1 MASNHIDSEEPGFI
15 RRHLVLLILG
25 GLGLAGGGYLFVV
38 DPTPS
43 KPSPKKKEIVMIVC
57 PGPEPVKQQVKKEET
72 PREEKKKE
80 KDDKMIVQEEV
91 KPQETKAA
99 DPAPDKPS
107 DELLGTAIGGG
118 DGILGNGNGNSNGG
132 SRVIGGNNSGGG
144 SKWGWYAGQVQ
155 NRVADALRSNA
166 VTQRAGFSN
175 TIQIWS
181 DNTGRITRVKL
192 AGSTGDGKVD
202 AAIENEVF
210 NGLVLNEPPPEGMP
224 MPINLRLTAR

>member
-1 MASNHIDSEEPGFI
+1 MASHHIDDDEPGFF
-15 RRHLVLLILG
+15 RRYLVLLILG
-25 GLGLAGGGYLFVV
+25 GLGLAAGGYLYVNHA
-38 DPTPS
+38 PE
-43 KPSPKKKEIVMIVC
+43 KPSPKKKEMAFVIC
-57 PGPEPVKQQVKKEET
+57 PEPEIVTQQVKKDET
-72 PREEKKKE
+72 PREDKKE
-80 KDDKMIVQEEV
+80 EKDEKLIVQDEV
-91 KPQETKAA
+91 KPKETKAN

-118 DGILGNGNGNSNGG
+118 DGSLGNGNGNSNGG
-132 SRVIGGNNSGGG
+132 TRMIGGNNGGGG

-155 NRVADALRSNA
+155 NRLADALRSNP

-175 TIQIWS
+175 TIKIWS

-192 AGSTGDGKVD
+192 NSSTGDSQVD

>member
-1 MASNHIDSEEPGFI
+1 MASYHINDDDEPGFI

-25 GLGLAGGGYLFVV
+25 GLGLAGGGYLCV
-38 DPTPS
+38 DHTPS
-43 KPSPKKKEIVMIVC
+43 KAPAKKKEMVIIY
-57 PGPEPVKQQVKKEET
+57 PEPVIETQQIKKEEL
-72 PREEKKKE
+72 PREVKKDE
-80 KDDKMIVQEEV
+80 KDDKVIVQEEV
-91 KPQETKAA
+91 SVEKPKVAN
-99 DPAPDKPS
+99 PAPDKPS

-118 DGILGNGNGNSNGG
+118 DGSLGNGNGSSNGG
-132 SRVIGGNNSGGG
+132 ARMIGGSNGGGG

-155 NRVADALRSNA
+155 NRLADALRSNP

-175 TIQIWS
+175 TVQIWS

-192 AGSTGDGKVD
+192 NSSTGDRKVD
-202 AAIENEVF
+202 ATIENEVF

>member
-1 MASNHIDSEEPGFI
+1 MASNHIDDDEPGFF

-25 GLGLAGGGYLFVV
+25 GLGLASGGYMHLNH
-38 DPTPS
+38 TPA
-43 KPSPKKKEIVMIVC
+43 KAAPKKKEMVLIS
-57 PGPEPVKQQVKKEET
+57 PEPVIVTPQIKKEELPREVKKE
-72 PREEKKKE
+72 E

-91 KPQETKAA
+91 PVEKPKAA
-99 DPAPDKPS
+99 NTAPDKPS
-107 DELLGTAIGGG
+107 DEPLGTAIGGG
-118 DGILGNGNGNSNGG
+118 DGSGLGNSNGSSNGG
-132 SRVIGGNNSGGG
+132 SRMIGGNNNGGG

-155 NRVADALRSNA
+155 NRLADALRSNP

-175 TIQIWS
+175 TVQIWS
-181 DNTGRITRVKL
+181 DKTGRITRVKL
-192 AGSTGDGKVD
+192 NSSTGDGKVD

>member
-1 MASNHIDSEEPGFI
+1 MTSHHSENDAPGFI
-15 RRHLVLLILG
+15 RRHAVLLILV
-25 GLGLAGGGYLFVV
+25 GLGLASGGYLLV
-38 DPTPS
+38 DHTPS
-43 KPSPKKKEIVMIVC
+43 KPSPKKKEMVMIVC
-57 PGPEPVKQQVKKEET
+57 PGPEPIKQQVKKEET
-72 PREEKKKE
+72 PREEKKEE

-91 KPQETKAA
+91 KVEEPKAK

-118 DGILGNGNGNSNGG
+118 DGSLGNSNGG
-132 SRVIGGNNSGGG
+132 SRMIGGNNDGGG

-155 NRVADALRSNA
+155 NRVADALRSNP
-166 VTQRAGFSN
+166 VTKRAGFSN
-175 TIQIWS
+175 MVKIWS
-181 DNTGRITRVKL
+181 DSTGRITRVKL
-192 AGSTGDGKVD
+192 ADSTGDGKVD